1 MISVD
6 EAWHALASISPL
18 GRVERI
24 AVREAAGRVLAAPLS
39 AERTQPP
46 GDVSAMDG
54 YAVRFT
60 DIADGHENFTVIG
73 EAPAGGRFD
82 GTIGKAQAVRI
93 FTGGLLPDGGDH
105 IIIQED
111 ISRQEDGQSI
121 LLAAPQ
127 TEPRHIRKKG
137 QDFSTGDRLLSE
149 GHYLT
154 AADLAVAANA
164 NHAKVD
170 VFALPRIAFV
180 ASGDEIVSAGEAFK
194 DTQIPDSNS
203 AALGAMVA
211 AWGGSCVASVVT
223 PDDIAAFTQAVE
235 ALPDADII
243 VPIGGASVGDYDFA
257 KQVFYDLG
265 YEAVFEKIAVKPG
278 KPCWFATGDKAL
290 VLGLPG
296 NPSSAMVTAHL
307 FLRPLMARL
316 AGRAA
321 ALPMATGVLAHD
333 IAANSNRENFLRGQW
348 QVNAKGQVELSL
360 STRQDSALTTVFAEA
375 NCLIR
380 RPANAPALA
389 AGALVAYLPL

>member
-18 GRVERI
+18 GRVESI
-24 AVREAAGRVLAAPLS
+24 AVSDAAGRVLAAPLS
-39 AERTQPP
+39 AKRTQPP

-54 YAVRFT
+54 YAVRFA
-60 DIADGHENFTVIG
+60 DIADGVQHFTLIG
-73 EAPAGGRFD
+73 EAPAGGRFEGEI
-82 GTIGKAQAVRI
+82 GTGETVRI
-93 FTGGLLPDGGDH
+93 FTGGLLPKGGDH
-105 IIIQED
+105 IVIQED
-111 ISRQEDGQSI
+111 VNRRESEKTIS
-121 LLAAPQ
+121 LTAPQ

-137 QDFSTGDRLLSE
+137 QDFIVGDKLLSA

-154 AADLAVAANA
+154 PADLAVAANA
-164 NHAKVD
+164 NHARVD

-180 ASGDEIVSAGEAFK
+180 ASGDEIVPAGEANE

-203 AALGAMVA
+203 AALSAMVS
-211 AWGGSCVASVVT
+211 AWGGTCVASIVT
-223 PDDIAAFTQAVE
+223 PDDMSAFTQAVE
-235 ALPDADII
+235 ALPAADII

-307 FLRPLMARL
+307 FLRPLIARL
-316 AGRAA
+316 AGRATA
-321 ALPMATGVLAHD
+321 VPMATGVLAPD
-333 IAANSNRENFLRGQW
+333 MAATGNRENFLRGQW
-348 QVNAKGQVELSL
+348 QVNANGQVELSL